1 MAEMSI
7 TGFLVILAAYLLGSV
22 PTGHIIV
29 RKIKGIDIRET
40 GSGSTG
46 ATNVNRQLGR
56 DWGRAVLVLGALK
69 GFLVAAFVLIF
80 FRFDLW
86 IAGLAIFLVVLGHVY
101 PVFLKFR
108 GGKGVA
114 TFLGVL
120 IPILVI
126 CLGGFPHPWTYGA
139 IAGVVISWVIV
150 HKIRKQMGLSSL
162 FLMAL
167 VILYFGGLTA
177 FTDFSA
183 YFTLTIFITILALF
197 IIYKHRENW
206 QRLLKGQEPKT
217 DLI

>member
-1 MAEMSI
+1 MSI
-7 TGFLVILAAYLLGSV
+7 IEFFVILGAYLLGSV
-22 PTGHIIV
+22 PTGHLIV
-29 RKIKGIDIRET
+29 KKIKGIDIRNT

-56 DWGRAVLVLGALK
+56 DWGRAVLILDALK
-69 GFLVAAFVLIF
+69 GFLVATFVLIF
-80 FRFDLW
+80 FRFNLW
-86 IAGLAIFLVVLGHVY
+86 VAGLAIFFVVLGHVY

-114 TFLGVL
+114 TFVGVL
-120 IPILVI
+120 IPILVL

-139 IAGVVISWVIV
+139 IAGVVMGWVIV
-150 HKIRKQMGLSSL
+150 YKLRKQMGLSSL

-177 FTDFSA
+177 FTEFSA
-183 YFTLTIFITILALF
+183 YSTLTIFITLLALF
-197 IIYKHRENW
+197 IIYNHRENW
-206 QRLLKGQEPKT
+206 RRLWRSQEPKT